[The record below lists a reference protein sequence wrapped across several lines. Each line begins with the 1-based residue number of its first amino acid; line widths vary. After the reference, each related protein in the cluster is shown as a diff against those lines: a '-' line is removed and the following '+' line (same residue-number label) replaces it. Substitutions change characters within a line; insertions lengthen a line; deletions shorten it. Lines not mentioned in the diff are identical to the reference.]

1 MSTYPLRA
9 TSGATASANCSAG
22 SRGQPGRVNYQ
33 FVPVEALSKPSH
45 PPPDEPYRSPS
56 STSQGTLIPRL
67 REAIHFLDCKM
78 ASLMNQRRDLESRLE
93 QAVRLQSPVLRLP
106 SELLSSI
113 FIAGVLG
120 DTDEDNLDGADEGRV
135 SIGSIMLVCRYW
147 LEVALST
154 PLLWAKI
161 SVSPHHSLEKARRR
175 LGRSKSCPLDI
186 SINFGARSEFTSGVT
201 EQVVHAM
208 DLFRP
213 AIWRIKSF
221 RLSVPNRPQAHA
233 ALLRCQED
241 APLLEVLSIRIHHA
255 MQDDSYSI
263 APLPLF
269 NGNTPRLRSCSLE
282 SFNFGWD
289 VRLVSQLRVLK
300 LGGYINAHRP
310 STNILLGILR
320 ECPRLEE
327 LALRNLTDTDCA
339 PCFFDSNA
347 PDFPQLTKI
356 VHLPRLKKASFY
368 YAGIALTHQLMAQFA
383 FPNLEVLELCY
394 LENIT
399 PVLQLVYTQ
408 ALTRL
413 PLRRL
418 RLETVVFNELK
429 FVNLLRRLPS
439 LVTLELV
446 DCEDASSGL
455 LRGLSSSQ
463 PWICPK
469 LESLTLDGCTSLD
482 WDSLRTFVETRLP
495 ANSYAYHHSTP
506 RLPYG
511 GAQMQTPYRP
521 SQPMVT
527 SASSAAAAHALSR
540 KQQAPVRNNTTL
552 HPPPVYLGPLPL
564 RAIDVTRCSQISKEM
579 VQWLRM
585 HVSSVKCERAKGVWG
600 EPMP

>member
-1 MSTYPLRA
+1 MTRA
-9 TSGATASANCSAG
+9 APRAL
-22 SRGQPGRVNYQ
+22 PGN
-33 FVPVEALSKPSH
+33 L
-45 PPPDEPYRSPS
+45 
-56 STSQGTLIPRL
+56 LIPRL
-67 REAIHFLDCKM
+67 REAIHSLDSKM
-78 ASLMNQRRDLESRLE
+78 ATLAHQRRDLESRLE

-113 FIAGVLG
+113 FIIGVVG
-120 DTDEDNLDGADEGRV
+120 DAEEDSFESADEGKV

-147 LEVALST
+147 LEVALAT

-161 SVSPHHSLEKARRR
+161 AVSPHHSLEKARRK

-186 SINFGARSEFTSGVT
+186 SINFGARTEYTSSVM

-213 AIWRIKSF
+213 ALWRIKSF

-233 ALLRCQED
+233 VLLRCQED
-241 APLLEVLSIRIHHA
+241 APLLEVLSIRIYHA
-255 MQDDSYSI
+255 MQDDNYSL

-269 NGNTPRLRSCSLE
+269 NGRTPRLRSCSLT

-289 VRLVSQLRVLK
+289 VRLVSRLRVLK
-300 LGGYINAHRP
+300 LGGYFNAHTP
-310 STNILLGILR
+310 STNTLLGILR
-320 ECPRLEE
+320 GCPELEE
-327 LALRNLTDTDCA
+327 LALRDLSDVDCA
-339 PCFFDSNA
+339 PCFSDSDSY
-347 PDFPQLTKI
+347 DFPQLTKI

-368 YAGIALTHQLMAQFA
+368 YAGIALTQQLMAQFT
-383 FPNLEVLELCY
+383 FPNLEFLELCY
-394 LENIT
+394 LEN
-399 PVLQLVYTQ
+399 LVYTQ

-418 RLETVVFNELK
+418 RIETSLFNELK
-429 FVNLLRRLPS
+429 LVNLLRRLPS

-463 PWICPK
+463 PWVCPK

-482 WDSLRTFVETRLP
+482 WDSLRTFVESRLP
-495 ANSYAYHHSTP
+495 ANSYAYP
-506 RLPYG
+506 RLQ
-511 GAQMQTPYRP
+511 GAQAFRT
-521 SQPMVT
+521 SQPIIT
-527 SASSAAAAHALSR
+527 SASTAAAAHARSR
-540 KQQAPVRNNTTL
+540 S
-552 HPPPVYLGPLPL
+552 HPPARNVHPPVFLGPLRL

-585 HVSSVKCERAKGVWG
+585 HVASVKCERAKGVWG
-600 EPMP
+600 EPA